1 MCILTASGDL
11 TTGGYGTS
19 ARFGG
24 GWGWSLPHAFLTDT
38 LFSTEILCDCP
49 LPACFKPTAI
59 LRYNYQIRDPTLSVK
74 LSSILTQKFVLF
86 EEGGRGRQ
94 RAWLWRKRTEP

>member
-59 LRYNYQIRDPTLSVK
+59 LKVQLPDSRPY
-74 LSSILTQKFVLF
+74 SICKAFKHSHPKVC
-86 EEGGRGRQ
+86 
-94 RAWLWRKRTEP
+94 AV